1 MPVPADRIASPAGAG
16 AEAQAGAAGSPRGT
30 GGTNAI
36 GTPIPGETAAAPG
49 TVGDAGAKRVDLVL
63 EGGGV
68 KGIGLV
74 GAISVLEEN
83 GYSFPRVAGTSA
95 GAIVGA
101 LVAAGM
107 DSAGLNEVMS
117 SLDYTRFRDEA
128 PLDHVP
134 LVGKGLSLWRK
145 LGIYTG
151 DYLHGWIRRQ
161 LEELHVHTFGDLYDP
176 DPGSSLPVGEQYR
189 LVVMTS
195 DISRGRL
202 LRLPWDYQSDGIDAN
217 TQAVADAV
225 RASMSIPFFYRPV
238 TLEIPHAQPSTLVD
252 GGMLSNFPVAV
263 FDRTDGQPPRWP
275 TIGIKLS
282 ARQKPDQVEHVVE
295 GDVRFAMAMLGT
307 MQSWNDQMHLDD
319 PRVVARTIFVDT
331 LGVNATDF
339 EISRATQQ
347 KLYRNG
353 RTAAEQLL
361 TRLSTS

>member
-1 MPVPADRIASPAGAG
+1 
-16 AEAQAGAAGSPRGT
+16 
-30 GGTNAI
+30 
-36 GTPIPGETAAAPG
+36 
-49 TVGDAGAKRVDLVL
+49 
-63 EGGGV
+63 
-68 KGIGLV
+68 
-74 GAISVLEEN
+74 
-83 GYSFPRVAGTSA
+83 
-95 GAIVGA
+95 
-101 LVAAGM
+101 
-107 DSAGLNEVMS
+107 
-117 SLDYTRFRDEA
+117 
-128 PLDHVP
+128 
-134 LVGKGLSLWRK
+134 
-145 LGIYTG
+145 
-151 DYLHGWIRRQ
+151 
-161 LEELHVHTFGDLYDP
+161 
-176 DPGSSLPVGEQYR
+176 
-189 LVVMTS
+189 
-195 DISRGRL
+195 
-202 LRLPWDYQSDGIDAN
+202 
-217 TQAVADAV
+217 
-225 RASMSIPFFYRPV
+225 MSIPFFYRPV